1 MSGSRN
7 CTLVGTSST
16 KQVPGIVNGNE
27 ILALPRSGLIQ
38 EQMVERVRRDIVMS
52 VPRGGCGVL
61 RAHRSS
67 LWSEDVFTGAV

>member
-1 MSGSRN
+1 M
-7 CTLVGTSST
+7 GTSRT

-27 ILALPRSGLIQ
+27 ILDLLRSGLIQ

-67 LWSEDVFTGAV
+67 LRSEDVFTGAV